1 MPSPGW
7 SRMALASC
15 WLSRDPAA
23 GGCWRPSS
31 GSCAASARPPG
42 RPEIL
47 TSRHWTASRLPTTI
61 RARRAGWLPPSVR
74 ISATAPWHGT
84 SRPPART
91 SATFPAV
98 GIPYTYWALGGT
110 DRQRPATSTCR
121 RPAADKRRR
130 AHRPS
135 DEQPAHPWSA
145 AGSPASHAESGAATR
160 RAPPGASPSSPYGSC
175 RSGWRRCRCAPRTA
189 PGRTPP
195 SRHWA
200 SLYEPAPAAHR
211 RSRPALDQAARPAA
225 GSAPASSA
233 GAHSRPVA
241 APAPRPQSRE

>member
-1 MPSPGW
+1 MLAAIQRIVRGECQAAGSP
-7 SRMALASC
+7 
-15 WLSRDPAA
+15 RDPDFETLDSF
-23 GGCWRPSS
+23 PLTDND
-31 GSCAASARPPG
+31 PG
-42 RPEIL
+42 T
-47 TSRHWTASRLPTTI
+47 TSRVAAAFGAHFGDRAMAWDQQTASEDFRDIPRGRHSLHLLGP
-61 RARRAGWLPPSVR
+61 RG
-74 ISATAPWHGT
+74 H
-84 SRPPART
+84 RPPAA
-91 SATFPAV
+91 SHQH
-98 GIPYTYWALGGT
+98 L
-110 DRQRPATSTCR
+110 R

-135 DEQPAHPWSA
+135 DEQPAHPGSA

-211 RSRPALDQAARPAA
+211 RSRPALAQAARPAA

-233 GAHSRPVA
+233 GAHSLPA
-241 APAPRPQSRE
+241 DAPAPRPQPRESQSRPRHTQPAAT